1 MSPAFEIALL
11 NAQIHIRAVLLLL
24 LLSNA
29 AVGLSGG
36 IVHRLMVAGRHIR
49 DGDQRDERH
58 DKWQQN
64 EEPRDIGVAV
74 FAQGAE
80 NPRPKDDPQGFDEK
94 HYGGVRAAALHVADA
109 QRVGISDILQHYHDE
124 SEYGDD

>member
-24 LLSNA
+24 LSNA

-36 IVHRLMVAGRHIR
+36 IVHRLMTAGRHIR

-80 NPRPKDDPQGFDEK
+80 NPRPKDNPQSFHEK
-94 HYGGVRAAALHVADA
+94 RYGGIRAAAFHAADA
-109 QRVGISDILQHYHDE
+109 QLVGISDILQHYHDE

>member
-24 LLSNA
+24 LSNA

-36 IVHRLMVAGRHIR
+36 IVHRLMTAGCHICY
-49 DGDQRDERH
+49 GDQRDECH

-74 FAQGAE
+74 FAQGAQ